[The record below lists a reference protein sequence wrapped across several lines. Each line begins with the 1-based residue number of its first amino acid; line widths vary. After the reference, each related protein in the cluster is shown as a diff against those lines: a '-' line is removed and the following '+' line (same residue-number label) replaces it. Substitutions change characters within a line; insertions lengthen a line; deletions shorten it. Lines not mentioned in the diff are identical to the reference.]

1 MNTQEICAAAMG
13 RTLAEIIDLGETLY
27 IENQRI
33 SQAAKLLLRSIE
45 SGGSRQD
52 NLTVQLIRS
61 IRDTA
66 DHCCR
71 VIEGPR

>member
-1 MNTQEICAAAMG
+1 MNTHEISAAAMG

-27 IENQRI
+27 IENQRMR
-33 SQAAKLLLRSIE
+33 QAAELLLRSIE
-45 SGGSRQD
+45 SCDFRQD
-52 NLTVQLIRS
+52 DLTVQLIRS

>member
-1 MNTQEICAAAMG
+1 MNTQEISAAAMG
-13 RTLAEIIDLGETLY
+13 RTLAEIIDLSQTLY

-33 SQAAKLLLRSIE
+33 RQAAELLLRSIE
-45 SGGSRQD
+45 SGSCRD
-52 NLTVQLIRS
+52 DLKAQLIRS

-71 VIEGPR
+71 VIEGPH